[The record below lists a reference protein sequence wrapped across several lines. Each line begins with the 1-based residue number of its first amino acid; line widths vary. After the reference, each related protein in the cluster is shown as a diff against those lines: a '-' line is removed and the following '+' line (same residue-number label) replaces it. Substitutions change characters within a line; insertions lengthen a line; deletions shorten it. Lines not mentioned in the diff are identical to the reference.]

1 MDKSRVY
8 LAAAAPIRRA
18 GDGSTRR
25 VDHSDSLSS
34 RGGGGY
40 ARKEKRTAIEIHLDR
55 PPARNYVRLV
65 ALWSPAAVLTSNE
78 RTNVA
83 PFITG
88 TSTETPD
95 TVYCS
100 PPLLLQLV
108 TGCTAVLIYNA
119 SMCNQ
124 HQNALRLTKS
134 PNIMKLIVKKSN
146 SDMLKMA
153 SSGSNGI

>member
-100 PPLLLQLV
+100 PPLRYCCSWSPAARQYSS
-108 TGCTAVLIYNA
+108 I
-119 SMCNQ
+119 M
-124 HQNALRLTKS
+124 LRCVI
-134 PNIMKLIVKKSN
+134 NIKKHY
-146 SDMLKMA
+146 
-153 SSGSNGI
+153 G